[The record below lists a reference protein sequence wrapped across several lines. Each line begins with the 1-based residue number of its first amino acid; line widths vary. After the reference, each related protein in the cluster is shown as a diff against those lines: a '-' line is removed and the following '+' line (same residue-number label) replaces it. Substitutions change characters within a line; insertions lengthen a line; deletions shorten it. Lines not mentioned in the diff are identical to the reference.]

1 MPGQGLHSSSRMHI
15 FATIRR
21 GNAEQIHMHDG
32 DVREQILA
40 LEAQIE
46 KLAEEIESCRKV
58 IMISKAFTAVGGIL
72 ILAMTIGIVR
82 FDPMIMIG
90 AFTAVIGGIVL
101 LGSNWSTSQQAMAA
115 LKAAEAQRAELISTI
130 DLRLVEGGND
140 GALRLN

>member
-1 MPGQGLHSSSRMHI
+1 MH
-15 FATIRR
+15 
-21 GNAEQIHMHDG
+21 NG
-32 DVREQILA
+32 DLREEILE

-46 KLAEEIESCRKV
+46 KLAAEIESCRKI
-58 IMISKAFTAVGGIL
+58 IMISKAFTAVGAIL

-101 LGSNWSTSQQAMAA
+101 LGSNWSTSQQAMATV
-115 LKAAEAQRAELISTI
+115 KAAEAQRAELIGKI
-130 DLRLVEGGND
+130 DLRVVEGGND

>member
-1 MPGQGLHSSSRMHI
+1 
-15 FATIRR
+15 
-21 GNAEQIHMHDG
+21 MHDG